1 MIKFIDLFAGTGG
14 IRLGFEEAC
23 KKHDIKTE
31 CVYSSEIDKNA
42 CKSYELNFGENPLSD
57 ITQVNDLPDFNF
69 MLAGFPCQSFS
80 YAGKR
85 KGFGDTRGTLFFDV
99 ERLLKKYRPK
109 GFLLEN
115 VRGLTTHDKGRTFET
130 IVNSLKTLGYSIEY
144 RLLNSSNFNVA
155 QNRVRIYIVGILNQD
170 FTINTISD
178 VGAVDSHNFK
188 ARNVQRSLFDDF
200 KNITVVKDI
209 LEENPDPKYFCSETF
224 TKQLKKVIGDD
235 LTKLHG
241 YRLIDTRNGNSIH
254 SWELGIKGDCTPDE
268 VEFMNL
274 LIANRRKKIFGTHQ
288 DGKALT
294 VEQIQTFYKNENIKE
309 IAGSLIEKGYLSNYE
324 QKYNPVCGNMSFE
337 VFKFLDPESIS
348 ITLTASDTNRL
359 GVVQNGKPRRLT
371 PRECARLQGYPDS
384 YKLQENDNAVYKQ
397 MGNGV
402 SVPVIEN
409 LISDLMDN
417 NKELMLDIFHPN
429 KPYTLPSHP
438 SQTHDQ
444 NLSKSMVCCPEGK
457 RKHENTTIN
466 IRNAR

>member
-69 MLAGFPCQSFS
+69 MLAGFPCQAFS

-109 GFLLEN
+109 GFVLEN

-130 IVNSLKTLGYSIEY
+130 IVNSLKSLGYSIEY

-155 QNRVRIYIVGILNQD
+155 QNRVRIYIVGILNKD
-170 FTINTISD
+170 FIINTISD

-200 KNITVVKDI
+200 KPIKVVKDI

-254 SWELGIKGDCTPDE
+254 SWELGIKGECTPDE

-402 SVPVIEN
+402 SVPVIEK

-417 NKELMLDIFHPN
+417 NKELMLDIFHPD
-429 KPYTLPSHP
+429 KPYTLPSHT
-438 SQTHDQ
+438 SKTHDQ
-444 NLSKSMVCCPEGK
+444 NLSKSMVC
-457 RKHENTTIN
+457 
-466 IRNAR
+466 